1 MRTNRKT
8 IILVGICGQTL
19 ELIDPSGSF
28 SQLYHVGG
36 ALGLGA
42 LDVPVGQG
50 GRPALLGAGQEGKHF
65 EEGED

>member
-1 MRTNRKT
+1 MNRKT
-8 IILVGICGQTL
+8 TILVGICGQKL
-19 ELIDPSGSF
+19 ELIDASGSS

-36 ALGLGA
+36 ALGA

-65 EEGED
+65 EEGEN